1 MDFGVIRRDRNNG
14 MTKNKTKIKEYM
26 AGVRDYL
33 TTEYGEVKKEWEIT
47 LVMLE
52 DNLYLYE
59 EIKQSI
65 KDNGIYSAVRAAKN
79 PLLSTLKDTQATILK
94 ISQKLGVSP
103 YDKYKVR
110 KEEVED
116 TDEFIDNL
124 MGGEDND

>member
-65 KDNGIYSAVRAAKN
+65 KDNGIYSAVRATKN

-103 YDKYKVR
+103 WDASKIKVAA
-110 KEEVED
+110 ED
-116 TDEFIDNL
+116 DTNDFIDNL
-124 MGGEDND
+124 MGVDDED